1 LTSNAA
7 LRYDF
12 IIVSR
17 SQERLSRLMLC
28 SLLASGAGFAWC
40 SLHARA
46 SDVKGQLLLGSAK
59 EPAPVKPP
67 RAAYN
72 WELENGVK
80 EVLPTRVSAPRE
92 LAVVLLGSGAPK
104 SNEPVDV
111 AISGGELLPST
122 IAVRVG
128 TTLRIRNED
137 EIGHELYAVG
147 LDGFSAEATSPNG
160 SRSIHLTKPGNWPVL
175 DHLATHARAHL
186 HVLPNLVASAK
197 VEASGNFVFS
207 DVPPGKYELRVLR
220 GANQI
225 ASKTVEVTDKP
236 LTVDPLSLGDVK
248 PTP

>member
-1 LTSNAA
+1 M
-7 LRYDF
+7 
-12 IIVSR
+12 
-17 SQERLSRLMLC
+17 SRLILC
-28 SLLASGAGFAWC
+28 SLLVSGAGYAWC

-46 SDVKGQLLLGSAK
+46 ADVKGQLLLGSAK
-59 EPAPVKPP
+59 ELAPVKPP

-80 EVLPTRVSAPRE
+80 EVQPTRVSAQRE
-92 LAVVLLGSGAPK
+92 LAVVLLGSAAPK
-104 SNEPVDV
+104 ANELFDA

-160 SRSIHLTKPGNWPVL
+160 SRSIHLTKAGNWPLL
-175 DHLATHARAHL
+175 DRLATHARAHL
-186 HVLPNLVASAK
+186 HVLPDLVATAK
-197 VEASGNFVFS
+197 VEAGGSFVFS

-248 PTP
+248 PSP